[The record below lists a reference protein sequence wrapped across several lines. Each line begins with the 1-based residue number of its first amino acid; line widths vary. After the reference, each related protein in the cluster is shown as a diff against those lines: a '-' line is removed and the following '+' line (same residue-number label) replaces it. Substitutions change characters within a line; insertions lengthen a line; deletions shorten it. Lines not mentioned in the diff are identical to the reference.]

1 MKSKSEIRSQI
12 RQARDHWQQKS
23 PAEFA
28 AASHHICNRL
38 LGLSDVIE
46 AKTWFVYVS
55 TASEV
60 ATHELLRTLLD
71 RRYTVAVPLNDRRRS
86 DDRPSNSFARRT
98 APWKCAAFWNRPVGE
113 PLHGRI
119 DVCVC
124 PGLAFSEHCDRLGWG
139 PGYYD
144 RFLATQQVGLS
155 IGLSFECQ
163 IVSEIPHEWYD
174 RRMDLVITEKRVIRR
189 V

>member
-1 MKSKSEIRSQI
+1 MKSKSDIRFQV

-23 PAEFA
+23 PTEFG
-28 AASHHICNRL
+28 AASASICNRL

-55 TASEV
+55 TTSEV
-60 ATHELLRTLLD
+60 ATLELLRTLLD
-71 RRYTVAVPLNDRRRS
+71 RRYIVAVPLMIGAGQMI
-86 DDRPSNSFARRT
+86 ARQIHSLDELHLGSRGILEP
-98 APWKCAAFWNRPVGE
+98 ASGE

-124 PGLAFSEHCDRLGWG
+124 PGVAFSEHCDRLGWG

-163 IVSEIPHEWYD
+163 MVSEVPHEWHD
-174 RRMDLVITEKRVIRR
+174 CRMDLVITEKRVIRR

>member
-1 MKSKSEIRSQI
+1 M
-12 RQARDHWQQKS
+12 RQARDRWQQQS
-23 PAEFA
+23 PLEFA
-28 AASHHICNRL
+28 AASTAIINRL
-38 LGLSDVIE
+38 LNLSDVVE

-60 ATHELLRTLLD
+60 ATHGLLRMLLE
-71 RRYTVAVPLNDRRRS
+71 RRYTVVVPRMVGAGQMI
-86 DDRPSNSFARRT
+86 ARQIHSLDELRLG
-98 APWKCAAFWNRPVGE
+98 ARGILEPPAGE
-113 PLHGRI
+113 PLHRLI

-144 RFLATQQVGLS
+144 RFLATQQCLLTVGLA
-155 IGLSFECQ
+155 FERQ
-163 IVSEIPHEWYD
+163 IIPQLPCEAHD
-174 RRMDLVITEKRVIRR
+174 RRMDIVITEKRVIRR